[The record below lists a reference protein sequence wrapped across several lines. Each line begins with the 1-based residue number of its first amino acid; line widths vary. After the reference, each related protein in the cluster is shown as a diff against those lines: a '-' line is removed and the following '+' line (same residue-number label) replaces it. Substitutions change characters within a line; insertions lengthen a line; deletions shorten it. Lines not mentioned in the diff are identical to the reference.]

1 MVRGVNNT
9 ETDYRLSGGD
19 VVRGTTPT
27 PTTDLG
33 AGDVVRV
40 VNNTET
46 DYRPG
51 GGGGRAV
58 MW

>member
-1 MVRGVNNT
+1 MRGVNNT

-46 DYRPG
+46 DYRPL
-51 GGGGRAV
+51 GR
-58 MW
+58 